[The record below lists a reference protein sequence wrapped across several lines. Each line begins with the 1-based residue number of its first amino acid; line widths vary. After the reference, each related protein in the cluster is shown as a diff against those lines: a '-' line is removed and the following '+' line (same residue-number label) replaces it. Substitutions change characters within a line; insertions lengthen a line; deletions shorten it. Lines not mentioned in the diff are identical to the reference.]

1 MKVTTELKRL
11 IHTQFEK
18 ERDAARKEVA
28 ELEKD
33 RFDSFCAAVEASPEW
48 RDFAAAR
55 QRMYEKYNDRIVK
68 SSKDYPVSNG
78 TPVALSS
85 IENLKTSRVRDF
97 FCMWS
102 RGSVLYPEGFKYTQ
116 QAEDSLLVRLTY
128 EKDLERIQALL
139 REYDLEL

>member
-18 ERDAARKEVA
+18 ERDAVRKEMA
-28 ELEKD
+28 ELAKD
-33 RFDSFCAAVEASPEW
+33 RFDSFCAEVEASPEW

-55 QRMYEKYNDRIVK
+55 QRMYEKYRDRIVK

-78 TPVALSS
+78 TPVAGSS
-85 IENLKTSRVRDF
+85 IENMKTSRVRDF
-97 FCMWS
+97 FYSWTRS
-102 RGSVLYPEGFKYTQ
+102 SVLYPEGFKYTQ

>member
-18 ERDAARKEVA
+18 ERDAARKEVD
-28 ELEKD
+28 ELAKD
-33 RFDSFCAAVEASPEW
+33 RFDSFCAEVEASPEW

-68 SSKDYPVSNG
+68 SYKDYPVSKG

-97 FCMWS
+97 FGMCSW
-102 RGSVLYPEGFKYTQ
+102 GSVLYPEGFKYTQ

>member
-18 ERDAARKEVA
+18 ERDAVHKEMV
-28 ELEKD
+28 ELTKD
-33 RFDSFCAAVEASPEW
+33 RFDSFCAEVEASPEW
-48 RDFAAAR
+48 KAFADSR
-55 QRMYEKYNDRIVK
+55 LRLYEKYKDRIVK
-68 SSKDYPVSNG
+68 SPTDYPVSNG
-78 TPVALSS
+78 TPVAGNS

-97 FCMWS
+97 FYMWS